1 MSEIQTLARYQAD
14 NLVCEI
20 TCENGE
26 YWFVDTF
33 RTIEDGDPEYLNNT
47 GSLTTYAE
55 AFDAFRLDLDCFFGK
70 EFHPTM
76 LVRNK

>member
-1 MSEIQTLARYQAD
+1 MPETQILARYEAD
-14 NLVCEI
+14 GLVCEI

-33 RTIEDGDPEYLNNT
+33 RTTEDSDPEYLNNT

>member
-1 MSEIQTLARYQAD
+1 MPEIQILARYEEDGLA
-14 NLVCEI
+14 CEI